1 MALDIALQTPDSDRF
16 QLRWSRKLSLT
27 SRILAV
33 NLFALALMASGLFF
47 LDSYRTR
54 LVAERQEAAE
64 TQVVLLASAIAR
76 MSPADAQATLSAFA
90 KSGKSRVRLYDQS
103 GDKTY
108 DSAAAV
114 GVTFQLADPSKEPWR
129 KTAAR
134 WMDMGFDFLVQAPD
148 LGQLP
153 GTVKGQRCGLA
164 RIASIESRPRQFIGP
179 FCTRLDP
186 CRLGSDN
193 HARRNQIADD
203 R

>member
-1 MALDIALQTPDSDRF
+1 MALDIALQTPDTDRF

-90 KSGKSRVRLYDQS
+90 KNGKSRVRLYNQS
-103 GDKTY
+103 GEKTY

-148 LGQLP
+148 LASYQEPSKDNAAAWPELRQL
-153 GTVKGQRCGLA
+153 KAGLGNSLVRFA
-164 RIASIESRPRQFIGP
+164 PDLTHVVSAATIMPTEPD
-179 FCTRLDP
+179 C
-186 CRLGSDN
+186 
-193 HARRNQIADD
+193 
-203 R
+203 